1 MNPRRTGSPAGSPAP
16 GSGSGPE
23 PTPSLTK
30 YAKIQPAIAIKPKPV
45 AGSKPESARS
55 TFNPRYDPQLQQLPA
70 VMLHDEALGNI
81 NTLRKWVVPP
91 RPRPGRKPV
100 GATANANANANSLK
114 LPTATPGSSAS
125 PPGPETHGSSAT
137 PPVALASASS
147 AAAAATPPGG
157 QTNYAARAISKK
169 KAKVQ
174 NPAGPGA
181 SPLLTDLPLAA
192 QSRNI
197 KPATAPKSATDLQ
210 LVYLARL
217 KEQELIRNY
226 IDILTNQIKE
236 LKFVQSGVITFD
248 VLNTAETRQHKLPAL
263 QQSEQLEHINNVH
276 DLDKFLA
283 YLTTQSN
290 VIHSV
295 TKKFVGDSQ
304 SPASVLQQ
312 INQYLE
318 RRALQRTL
326 AKHANPRNGAPASSP
341 ISASTPFTP
350 SLLQPLTM
358 NMLDLEDD
366 VIDVEAGAND
376 HPVVLLLAPP
386 ERGLVER
393 HESAKLIALDA
404 GPDRKSLRRIGCGFC
419 GGDNPCLCFDA
430 DSIFGDKL

>member
-1 MNPRRTGSPAGSPAP
+1 MPTPQVTPRRSGSPAASAAAGP
-16 GSGSGPE
+16 GPGPE
-23 PTPSLTK
+23 PSPSLTK
-30 YAKIQPAIAIKPKPV
+30 YAKIQPAIAIKPKPA
-45 AGSKPESARS
+45 AGTKPEGARS
-55 TFNPRYDPQLQQLPA
+55 AFNPRYDPQLQQLPA
-70 VMLHDEALGNI
+70 AMLHDEALANI

-100 GATANANANANSLK
+100 GAAANAHAHAAK
-114 LPTATPGSSAS
+114 LPTATPGSSVSPTAPE
-125 PPGPETHGSSAT
+125 PPGSSGT
-137 PPVALASASS
+137 PPVALGS
-147 AAAAATPPGG
+147 
-157 QTNYAARAISKK
+157 AISKK

-192 QSRNI
+192 PGRTI
-197 KPATAPKSATDLQ
+197 KPAAALKSAADLQ

-248 VLNTAETRQHKLPAL
+248 ALNSVETRQHKMPAL

-312 INQYLE
+312 ITQYLE
-318 RRALQRTL
+318 RRARQRTL

-341 ISASTPFTP
+341 ISASTSFTP

-366 VIDVEAGAND
+366 VIDVDTGAAD

-386 ERGLVER
+386 ERGLAER
-393 HESAKLIALDA
+393 HESAKMAALDA
-404 GPDRKSLRRIGCGFC
+404 GPERKSMRRIGCGFC
-419 GGDNPCLCFDA
+419 GGDTPCLCFDA